1 MGWQLVRCPPDF
13 PLKGENEKNSKK
25 GRAGRERVV
34 AMPKVFFNP
43 FTRSLLC
50 VAPAQPAPPRQSTQ
64 AAQQSQTR
72 ALMVA
77 STRSRTGAAAA
88 SDNRDPQTERAPA
101 PRKRQASDPADDVQQ
116 MRPLPA
122 GKIEELCNAIGAMWQ
137 ASASNTI
144 VVRGTVTKG
153 ESPLSIDAVVTVEP
167 DPFSVKLQTGPLA
180 MALPMLEDAR
190 YMQVHSH
197 VPRCFTLVLDPE
209 GDEHL
214 VVQLHVSNATD
225 FVRVLALLEAVQHPT
240 PLRGKTVRTPSGDV
254 GVVTSSAKGGN
265 VVVTVLQPSMRR
277 LTEASDDLATILA

>member
-1 MGWQLVRCPPDF
+1 
-13 PLKGENEKNSKK
+13 
-25 GRAGRERVV
+25 
-34 AMPKVFFNP
+34 
-43 FTRSLLC
+43 
-50 VAPAQPAPPRQSTQ
+50 
-64 AAQQSQTR
+64 
-72 ALMVA
+72 MVA

-88 SDNRDPQTERAPA
+88 SDNRDPQTARRQNQNPKARAPA

-122 GKIEELCNAIGAMWQ
+122 GKIEELCNDFGAMWQ

-144 VVRGTVTKG
+144 VVRGTVTNA
-153 ESPLSIDAVVTVEP
+153 ESELSIDAVVTVEP

-180 MALPMLEDAR
+180 RALPMLKDAR
-190 YMQVHSH
+190 YMQLHSH

-225 FVRVLALLEAVQHPT
+225 FVRVLALLEGVQHPT

-254 GVVTSSAKGGN
+254 GMVTSSAEGGN

-277 LTEASDDLATILA
+277 LIVPSDDLTTILA